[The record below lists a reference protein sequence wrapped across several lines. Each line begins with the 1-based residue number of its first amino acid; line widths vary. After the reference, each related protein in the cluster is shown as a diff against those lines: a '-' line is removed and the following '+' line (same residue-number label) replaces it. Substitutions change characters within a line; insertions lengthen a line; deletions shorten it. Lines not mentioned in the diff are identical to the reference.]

1 MRKDFLV
8 AVFMTSLLLT
18 GCERLERT
26 SKTGAEPQAIAK
38 SADIPTI
45 TLDLLSEDLVGQTV
59 QITGKV
65 VQQCPS
71 SGCWFKLQAGERE
84 TFVDLNSS
92 SVRLSQNRVGQQV
105 RITGEVAKRGSD
117 LTLNGQQVE
126 FMPSQQGAPQD
137 REAGA
142 Q

>member
-45 TLDLLSEDLVGQTV
+45 TLDLLSEDLVGRQS
-59 QITGKV
+59 KL
-65 VQQCPS
+65 PAK
-71 SGCWFKLQAGERE
+71 WF
-84 TFVDLNSS
+84 S
-92 SVRLSQNRVGQQV
+92 SVRRAAVGSSSKLESGRPLS
-105 RITGEVAKRGSD
+105 I
-117 LTLNGQQVE
+117 
-126 FMPSQQGAPQD
+126 
-137 REAGA
+137 
-142 Q
+142 